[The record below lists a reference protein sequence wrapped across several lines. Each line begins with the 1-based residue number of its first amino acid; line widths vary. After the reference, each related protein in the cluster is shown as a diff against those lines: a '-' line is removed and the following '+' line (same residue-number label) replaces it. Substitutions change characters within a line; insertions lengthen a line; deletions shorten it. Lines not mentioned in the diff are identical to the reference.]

1 MQDNKIDLSKLFTG
15 LPLKKGK
22 EYTVKAMFASRKKPQ
37 IALDIP
43 IASNTD
49 YNAIFKNIFTGMYSQ
64 EEIDNVDS
72 KMDNIEKWKNIIG
85 GNK

>member
-1 MQDNKIDLSKLFTG
+1 MKDVKIDLSKLFTG
-15 LPLKKGK
+15 LPLKEGK
-22 EYTVKAMFASRKKPQ
+22 EYTFKAMFDGCKKPQ

-43 IASNTD
+43 IASGTN
-49 YNAIFKNIFTGMYSQ
+49 YNAIFKNIFIGTPNQ
-64 EEIDNVDS
+64 KEIDNVDS